1 MNWVMRIVVKPSDKQ
16 ENTSTVTMPQN
27 VLKELLNQI
36 HALIDL
42 KKATEDEIVIALL
55 TANKQIEF

>member
-1 MNWVMRIVVKPSDKQ
+1 MRIVVKPSDKQ